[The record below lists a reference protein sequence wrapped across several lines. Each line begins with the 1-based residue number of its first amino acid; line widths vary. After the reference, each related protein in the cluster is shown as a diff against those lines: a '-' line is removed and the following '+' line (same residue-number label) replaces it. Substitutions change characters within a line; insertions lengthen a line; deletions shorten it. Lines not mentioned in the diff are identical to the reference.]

1 MNTTLQLADN
11 VARKL
16 KQLVEQYEA
25 LQAENAALKS
35 AVDELKEDKRELS
48 SQVDDLNTALQQA
61 RMGSSLRGDN
71 DDATEETKA
80 TLAELVREIDKCI
93 ALLNA

>member
-35 AVDELKEDKRELS
+35 AVDELKEDKRGLS
-48 SQVDDLNTALQQA
+48 SQVDDLNEALQQA
-61 RMGSSLRGDN
+61 RMGSALRGDN
-71 DDATEETKA
+71 DGATEETKA